1 MGLLSQIADA
11 YRRTRK
17 PKDILWN
24 RLVARPLAAVLLV
37 PLGAT
42 RVTPN
47 QITLLTL
54 LVFAGGAA
62 LLALGPGWRAL
73 LISAGVIEVAY
84 VLDCVDGQL
93 ARLKGTS
100 SPVGAHLDFLM
111 DELKAF
117 LLVAAVGVRL
127 WLGTGQSR
135 WLVEALCGLVVVA
148 SAISLTTFLRRP
160 EYAAATGAAVGL
172 GAGDYG
178 AGFAQPAPA
187 VATGRRVSPVRAL
200 EALGKLVVHY
210 PSYILFVALANR
222 IDLFL
227 HAYLLMNA
235 AYAARSLLGIAV
247 KLGKTGGTTGA
258 KTGDKAAGQ
267 ADTPGKTEGSAA

>member
-1 MGLLSQIADA
+1 MFGQIAEV

-24 RLVARPLAAVLLV
+24 RFVARPLAAVLLV
-37 PLGAT
+37 PLRAT
-42 RVTPN
+42 RITPN

-54 LVFAGGAA
+54 VVFAVGATMVA
-62 LLALGPGWRAL
+62 FCPGRRAL
-73 LISAGVIEVAY
+73 VIAAGVIELSY

-93 ARLKGTS
+93 ARLKGMS

-117 LLVAAVGVRL
+117 LLIAAVGVRL
-127 WLGTGQSR
+127 WLASSEVR
-135 WLVEALCGLVVVA
+135 WLLEGLAGLVIVA

-160 EYAAATGAAVGL
+160 EYAAATGAKVAM

-178 AGFAQPAPA
+178 EGFAASAPA
-187 VATGRRVSPVRAL
+187 ADAAARRWSPLRLA
-200 EALGKLVVHY
+200 EALGKFIVHY

-227 HAYLLMNA
+227 HAYLAMNA
-235 AYAARSLLGIAV
+235 AYAARSLLSIALR
-247 KLGKTGGTTGA
+247 LGRRP
-258 KTGDKAAGQ
+258 AA
-267 ADTPGKTEGSAA
+267 S